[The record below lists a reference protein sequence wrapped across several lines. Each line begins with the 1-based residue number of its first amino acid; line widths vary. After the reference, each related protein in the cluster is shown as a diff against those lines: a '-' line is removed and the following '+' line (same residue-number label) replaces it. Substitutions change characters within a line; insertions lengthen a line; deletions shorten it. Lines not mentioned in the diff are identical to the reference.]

1 MKLAT
6 FRSGGREKIGLVH
19 SHDSRLFDVA
29 AAADRDGHANSAF
42 ASMLQLIDAGPAALD
57 QARTL
62 FDKSGKDESLSEN
75 VAATEILAPIPE
87 PRQMRDGMSFPLHIL
102 QAPRGQLKLAARAK
116 NDMAELARLDAE
128 PLGELPEVY
137 RKQPIYYITNRFSVR
152 GTDTTVKWPRYS
164 QVMDYELEFG
174 VITKN
179 KGANISAAKA
189 KDHIF
194 GYTIFNDFSARD
206 AQRIE
211 MEGRLGPAKGKS
223 FDGGNVM
230 GPWIVTPDEI
240 GDPYKLK
247 MEVRVNGKMRSQGVS
262 EGMLFSFEE
271 IIAHV
276 TKDETLMPGEFIGS
290 GTVGN
295 GCGLE
300 LGWYLEHGDSH
311 RTRSRKNRNP
321 EKQSRAPGRL
331 KHKTPIKTA
340 TLFEEAQMARQ
351 LIDISVPLQNDVPAD
366 PPGGHPTIQYI
377 DHQQGLPRML
387 QFFDGLKAEDLPD
400 GQGWAVEQV
409 QLSTHNGTHL
419 DAPWHFH
426 PTMNRGERSWT
437 IDEVP
442 LEWCLQPGVKL
453 DFRHFPNGYVATAK
467 DVEDEL
473 KRIGH
478 TLSPLEIVVVN
489 TSAGT
494 KYGQQDYVTSGC
506 GMGYEATMYLLE
518 RGVRLTGIDGWS
530 WDAPFVYTAKKY
542 AETKDASLIWEGHKA
557 GRHIGYCHIEK
568 LHNLEQLPSTG
579 FTVSCFPVKI
589 ERASAGWT
597 RAVAIIDG

>member
-1 MKLAT
+1 VKLAT
-6 FRSGGREKIGLVH
+6 YKSGGQEKIGIVH
-19 SHDSRLFDVA
+19 TDDTLLFDLA
-29 AAADRDGHANSAF
+29 AAANRGGSANPAF
-42 ASMLQLIDAGPAALD
+42 ASMLTLIDAGEGALEKAAK
-57 QARTL
+57 L
-62 FDKSGKDESLSEN
+62 FDQHGKDETLS
-75 VAATEILAPIPE
+75 VKTDGAEILAPVPE

-116 NDMAELARLDAE
+116 NDMAELARIEAE

-152 GTDTTVKWPRYS
+152 GTNTTVKWPRYS

-174 VITKN
+174 IITRN

-247 MEVRVNGKMRSQGVS
+247 MEARVNGKMRSQGVT

-300 LGWYLEHGDSH
+300 LGWYLEHGDAIELEVEKIG
-311 RTRSRKNRNP
+311 TLKNRV
-321 EKQSRAPGRL
+321 E
-331 KHKTPIKTA
+331 
-340 TLFEEAQMARQ
+340 RQ
-351 LIDISVPLQNDVPAD
+351 
-366 PPGGHPTIQYI
+366 
-377 DHQQGLPRML
+377 
-387 QFFDGLKAEDLPD
+387 
-400 GQGWAVEQV
+400 
-409 QLSTHNGTHL
+409 
-419 DAPWHFH
+419 
-426 PTMNRGERSWT
+426 
-437 IDEVP
+437 
-442 LEWCLQPGVKL
+442 
-453 DFRHFPNGYVATAK
+453 
-467 DVEDEL
+467 
-473 KRIGH
+473 
-478 TLSPLEIVVVN
+478 
-489 TSAGT
+489 
-494 KYGQQDYVTSGC
+494 
-506 GMGYEATMYLLE
+506 
-518 RGVRLTGIDGWS
+518 
-530 WDAPFVYTAKKY
+530 
-542 AETKDASLIWEGHKA
+542 
-557 GRHIGYCHIEK
+557 
-568 LHNLEQLPSTG
+568 
-579 FTVSCFPVKI
+579 
-589 ERASAGWT
+589 
-597 RAVAIIDG
+597 